1 VDDLNTTSEVLDVT
15 SARGRLEDARPVVE
29 AIMGLSREMASLHSE
44 LRTGRVDED
53 REAALRDR
61 HDRAQNVLLEKIRD
75 LNAMG
80 AVLKDPMTGLIDFYT
95 WHDGELVFLCWRH
108 GEETINYWH
117 GLEDGFQGRRP
128 VSELES

>member
-1 VDDLNTTSEVLDVT
+1 
-15 SARGRLEDARPVVE
+15 
-29 AIMGLSREMASLHSE
+29 MGLSREMASLHSE

-61 HDRAQNVLLEKIRD
+61 HDRAQTVLLEKIRD